1 MDRLVSVREVA
12 HQLGCSDSCVWKWVA
27 RGALPSLKV
36 GTLRHIREQD
46 LDAWV
51 RLSMGE
57 RGKAQEG

>member
-36 GTLRHIREQD
+36 GTLRRIREQD
-46 LDAWV
+46 LEAWV
-51 RLSMGE
+51 RLGMGKH
-57 RGKAQEG
+57 GKAQEG